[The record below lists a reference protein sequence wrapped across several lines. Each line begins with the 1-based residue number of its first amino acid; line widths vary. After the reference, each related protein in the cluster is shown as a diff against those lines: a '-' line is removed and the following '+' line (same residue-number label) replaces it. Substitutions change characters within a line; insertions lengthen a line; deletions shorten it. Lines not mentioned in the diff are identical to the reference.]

1 MQSISFPFGE
11 HFLDLNLEQEAD
23 VLLPEMIPA
32 APDALAAARR
42 ALAQPIGCERL
53 SVLARGRTSVAVV
66 INDITRPAPT
76 ELLLTALVEE
86 LAEAGVGTDRIT
98 AIVATGNHE
107 PPTEADLL
115 KMMGRWRSRL
125 RVISHDCQDQDM
137 LTYVG
142 TTNRGLPVHVNRH
155 YAEASLKILTGI
167 VAPHQSAGFGG
178 GRKSVVPGI
187 AGLTTLKAHHSY
199 PIRPSGPVLGIIRG
213 NAFHEEAVAAAR
225 LAGADF
231 IVNAVKNYRGEI
243 VEVVAGE
250 LEKAH
255 LHGVGICEKA
265 WVRRVPKACDVAFVS
280 PGRYP
285 KDIDLHQA
293 QKGLVVAEQV
303 TRPGGTIVL
312 IAECRNGIGKFGKVL
327 KEARSVD
334 QVIEDFNRQGFSA
347 DNSSKAY
354 LFARCCKDHR
364 VFVVSSGLDPAE
376 LAQMF
381 MTGFRSLPEAA
392 ERALAPYDRPSIL
405 CIPYAG
411 DVIPILDDRGTA
423 R

>member
-1 MQSISFPFGE
+1 MQTISFPFGE
-11 HFLDLNLEQEAD
+11 HFVDLKLTQEAD

-42 ALAQPIGCERL
+42 ALSQPIGCDKL
-53 SVLARGRTSVAVV
+53 SALARGKTSVAVV

-76 ELLLTALVEE
+76 EIMLTALVEE
-86 LAEAGVGTDRIT
+86 LAEAGIGTERIT

-107 PPTEADLL
+107 PPTEAELNRML
-115 KMMGRWRSRL
+115 GTWRSRL
-125 RVISHDCQDQDM
+125 HIVCHDCQDQGM
-137 LTYVG
+137 LVHLG
-142 TTNRGLPVHVNRH
+142 TTKRGMPVQVNRH

-187 AGLTTLKAHHSY
+187 AGLETLKIHHSY
-199 PIRPSGPVLGIIRG
+199 PIRPPGPVLGIIRG
-213 NAFHEEAVAAAR
+213 NTFHEEAVAAAR

-231 IVNAVKNYRGEI
+231 IINAVKNYRGEV
-243 VEVVAGE
+243 VEFVAGE
-250 LEKAH
+250 LEAAH

-265 WVRRVPKACDVAFVS
+265 WVRKVAKAYDVVFVS

-327 KEARSVD
+327 KEARSVE

-354 LFARCCKDHR
+354 LFARCCKDRR
-364 VFVVSSGLDPAE
+364 VFVVTSGIDPAE

-392 ERALAPYDRPSIL
+392 ESSLAGYDHPSVL

-411 DVIPILDDRGTA
+411 DVIPVLEDQTSE
-423 R
+423 